1 MPFLIDPIQPNNP
14 YPANA
19 GGRVHYRVSN
29 TGPDEPAGHQDHI
42 QMWASDGSKPIDKME
57 SVPGTQTGGAY
68 GVFIDLP
75 TLGAGYYDLS
85 VTLPDGTATGTTV
98 IVQ

>member
-1 MPFLIDPIQPNNP
+1 MSFQIDPIQPNNP

-19 GGRVHYRVSN
+19 GGRVSYRVSN
-29 TGPDEPAGHQDHI
+29 LGPDEPSGHQDHI
-42 QMWASDGSKPIDKME
+42 QMWGTSGKPVDEMRT
-57 SVPGTQTGGAY
+57 VPATVAGGAY
-68 GVFIDLP
+68 GVLIDLP
-75 TLGAGYYDLS
+75 SLNAGYYDLS